1 MLTSI
6 PHSAFRTSQGYFA
19 DEGIKVAILEPNDP
33 SDVVSTH
40 QFQVWDI
47 QNYKT
52 LISCAFLV
60 ASQTEIIGTGKAD
73 MGLKAMI
80 HTLAAKGMRGYPV
93 TSVGTLMDEPAT
105 GIIYIEGCGITSD
118 FQSLRG
124 KKIGYVGEF
133 GKIQIDE

>member
-1 MLTSI
+1 MQLLHASDLSRC
-6 PHSAFRTSQGYFA
+6 PCSPSFFA
-19 DEGIKVAILEPNDP
+19 L
-33 SDVVSTH
+33 
-40 QFQVWDI
+40 
-47 QNYKT
+47 
-52 LISCAFLV
+52 
-60 ASQTEIIGTGKAD
+60 QTEVIGRGKAD

-105 GIIYIEGCGITSD
+105 GIIYIDGSGITPD

-124 KKIGYVGEF
+124 KRIGYVGEF